1 MIEMIMEELKTVIPI
16 LGILVMTLVS
26 IVAIRKTAESNR
38 ISTIHNEMLHCIIDS
53 IESIRKVRLLLIHIS
68 RKVVYS
74 KLPENKVI
82 ETAYDRYWREIKD
95 ISEEFNLQQSKQK
108 FVLPKDLY
116 AKMQDLIDKINEAK
130 SKVKYLEPDKNHFYP
145 NTEDLETIVKE
156 INSLYVDFVHEA
168 RVYIGVDALK
178 PFSIEKEQILG
189 VEEAKEKNN

>member
-1 MIEMIMEELKTVIPI
+1 MDIIIKALEPVITI
-16 LGILVMTLVS
+16 LGILVMTLVA
-26 IVAIRKTAESNR
+26 IVAIRKTAEANR
-38 ISTIHNEMLHCIIDS
+38 ISNVHEEMVHCIIDS
-53 IESIRKVRLLLIHIS
+53 IESIRKVRILLIHIS

-82 ETAYDRYWREIKD
+82 ETAYDRYWREIED
-95 ISEEFNLQQSKQK
+95 ISKEFNLQQSKQK

-130 SKVKYLEPDKNHFYP
+130 RKVKDYEPDKNHFYP
-145 NTEDLETIVKE
+145 NTEDLETTVKE
-156 INSLYVDFVHEA
+156 INSLYADFVHEA

-189 VEEAKEKNN
+189 AEEAKEKNN